1 MLEGGADQAREVR
14 KTVTIVFCDLVGSTA
29 LGERTDPE
37 LLRELMSNY
46 HATLR
51 VILERHGGTV
61 EKFVGDAAMAVFGVP
76 TVHEDDAERAVR
88 AAIEMRQAV
97 VPLGLSV
104 RMGISTGEVA
114 AGTGETLVTGDA
126 VNVAARFEQAA
137 EPGEILI
144 GIQTERLV
152 SGLVR
157 VEAIA
162 PLQLKGKAEVVP
174 AFRLIE
180 VLPEVPA
187 FTAPIDAPFVG
198 RAEELAVLR
207 AACVQAVEEQVPQLC
222 TIVGPPG
229 IGKSRIVREF
239 LAGER
244 GRARIVIGRCLPY
257 GEGITYW
264 PLGEIVRQVGG
275 DQPRAAIAEIVGG
288 AEGALV
294 ADRLA
299 GAISLGP
306 AGGSP
311 EEISWAARKLVEAL
325 AQDGPVIAVVDDIHW
340 AEPALLDLL
349 EYVATFAT
357 GVPLLMLC
365 TARPDL
371 FESRPSW
378 SNPRRDAALVSLE
391 PLDVHEAESLIDAL
405 EEMDQPTR
413 SRIVAAAEGNPLF
426 VEQFLAMRAEGHDG
440 ELVIPPTVHALLS
453 ARLDRLDP
461 AERAVIE
468 RASVEGRL
476 FHRGAVTEMLPA
488 GARTAVGSHLISLV
502 RKEFIRP
509 DAAIFAGDDG
519 FRFGHVLI
527 RDAAYESIPKRLRAE
542 LHERFAAWFEAKL
555 GDQTAQYDEIL
566 GFHLERAHRYLA
578 DLGSPAEALAER
590 AAARL
595 GAAGTRALDRGDM
608 DGAGNLL
615 ERAVTLLDEYDPLR
629 IELEVELG
637 EAWLESGRLS
647 EAETLLEGTV
657 ARAARTGDRCWRRDP
672 RLGSPWFGFK
682 PKAVSSTGQSAPSS
696 SRWWACSR
704 SPATTGA
711 AADVLRLLGRLATW
725 SFEYAEAEEIQQ
737 RALAHA
743 RAAGDERR
751 QAGIMRLIVSDAL
764 WGPEPVTPALARCRA
779 ILEDTNNRRVQA
791 NCLVRIGGLE
801 GLAGRFDAA
810 RETIA
815 DARALMDD
823 LGLRHLKAHSS
834 DVAVLVEM
842 LAGDYEAAE
851 AEAQVAYAALE
862 QMGDRTYQNSEAHL
876 IAQALEAQG
885 RVDDAERW
893 LERSYGTDDSD
904 PDSLTLRAQILARRG
919 LLEDAERLAR
929 SALAIGREPSV
940 PQFAD
945 PRFTLAQI
953 LARTGANG
961 AAREQAER
969 CLRRY
974 EAKGI
979 VPLME
984 RVRALIAT
992 LPPAE

>member
-1 MLEGGADQAREVR
+1 MLEGAPDQAREVR
-14 KTVTIVFCDLVGSTA
+14 KTVTILFCDLVGSTA

-37 LLRELMSNY
+37 LLRELMSSY

-61 EKFVGDAAMAVFGVP
+61 EKFVGDAAMAVFGIP
-76 TVHEDDAERAVR
+76 TVHEDDAQRAVR
-88 AAIEMRQAV
+88 AAVEMREAV
-97 VPLGLSV
+97 VELGLSV

-144 GIQTERLV
+144 GVQTERLV
-152 SGLVR
+152 TGLVR
-157 VEAIA
+157 AEAIA
-162 PLQLKGKAEVVP
+162 PLQLKGKSDAVP

-180 VLPEVPA
+180 VLPDVPA

-198 RAEELAVLR
+198 RGEELAALR
-207 AACVQAVEEQVPQLC
+207 AACVQAVEERVPQLC

-239 LAGER
+239 LGGER
-244 GRARIVIGRCLPY
+244 GRARVLVGRCLPY

-275 DQPRAAIAEIVGG
+275 DQPRDAIAQIVGG
-288 AEGALV
+288 AEGSLV

-325 AQDGPVIAVVDDIHW
+325 AHDRPVIAVVDDIHW

-378 SNPRRDAALVSLE
+378 SNPRRNAALISLE
-391 PLDVHEAESLIDAL
+391 PLGADDAESLIDAL
-405 EEMDQPTR
+405 EDMDQPTR

-426 VEQFLAMRAEGHDG
+426 VEQFLAMRAEGRDG
-440 ELVIPPTVHALLS
+440 GLVIPPTVHALLS

-461 AERAVIE
+461 AERAVVE

-509 DAAIFAGDDG
+509 DTAIFAGDDG

-555 GDQTAQYDEIL
+555 GDRTAQYDEIL
-566 GFHLERAHRYLA
+566 GFHLERAHRYLVE
-578 DLGSPAEALAER
+578 LGAPDRALAER
-590 AAARL
+590 ASARL
-595 GAAGTRALDRGDM
+595 GAAGIRALDRGDM

-615 ERAVTLLDEYDPLR
+615 ERAVVLLDDDDPLR
-629 IELEVELG
+629 IEFEVELG
-637 EAWLESGRLS
+637 EAWIESGRLG
-647 EAETLLEGTV
+647 EAGELLERTA
-657 ARAARTGDRCWRRDP
+657 ARAGRTGDPQLEARATVALALVRVQTETSEHRAIRAELEPLVGIFESAGDD
-672 RLGSPWFGFK
+672 RGS
-682 PKAVSSTGQSAPSS
+682 
-696 SRWWACSR
+696 
-704 SPATTGA
+704 
-711 AADVLRLLGRLATW
+711 ADVLRLLGRLATW
-725 SFEYAEAEEIQQ
+725 SYRYAEAAEIQE

-751 QAGIMRLIVSDAL
+751 EAAILRLSVSDAL
-764 WGPEPVTPALARCRA
+764 WGPEPVAAALARCQA
-779 ILEDTNNRRVQA
+779 ILADTTNRRVQA

-801 GLAGRFDAA
+801 ALAGRFDAA

-815 DARALMDD
+815 DARAVMDD

-851 AEAQVAYAALE
+851 AEARAAHEALV
-862 QMGDRTYQNSEAHL
+862 QMGDVTYQNSEAHL
-876 IAQALEAQG
+876 VAQALEAQG

-893 LERSYGTDDSD
+893 LERSFGEDDSD
-904 PDSLTLRAQILARRG
+904 PDSLTLRAQILMRRG
-919 LLEDAERLAR
+919 RLEDAERLVR
-929 SALAIGREPSV
+929 SALALGPEPSV

-945 PRFTLAQI
+945 ARFVLAGI

-961 AAREQAER
+961 AAA
-969 CLRRY
+969 
-974 EAKGI
+974 
-979 VPLME
+979 
-984 RVRALIAT
+984 RAG
-992 LPPAE
+992 